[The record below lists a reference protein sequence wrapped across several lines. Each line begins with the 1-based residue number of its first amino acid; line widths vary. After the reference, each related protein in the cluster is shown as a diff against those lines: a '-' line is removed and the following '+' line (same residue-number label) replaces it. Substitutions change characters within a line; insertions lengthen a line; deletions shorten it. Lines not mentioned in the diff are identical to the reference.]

1 MKYYIVDAFTNHP
14 FGGNTAG
21 VVLLESDT
29 FPTDELMQSIAAEL
43 RYSETAFV
51 RSDGNAH
58 YTVRYFTPKG
68 EVELCGHAT
77 VATFALLHQ
86 LGEATGKC
94 LCHTLAGE
102 LEVEAAQE
110 VMMQMATP
118 RIVGTLSSSEAEE
131 AYRAVG
137 LKDYR
142 PTLPVQIS
150 YSGLSDVM
158 LPMPSVE
165 TLNALQPNMGAIAAL
180 TQKLDIVSIH
190 PFAFGNDGHTAHV
203 RDFAPAYG
211 VPEESATGT
220 ANAALTHYL
229 AKNGII
235 GPGSHSF
242 LQGETMGRP
251 SIVKTRLEPDSTIH
265 VGGPAAIVAEGW
277 LKV

>member
-29 FPTDELMQSIAAEL
+29 FPTDNLMQSIAAEL
-43 RYSETAFV
+43 RYSETVFV

-102 LEVEAAQE
+102 LEAEAAQE
-110 VMMQMATP
+110 VMMQLATP
-118 RIVGTLSSSEAEE
+118 RIVGTLSSSEVEE

-137 LKDYR
+137 LKDYC

-165 TLNALQPNMGAIAAL
+165 TLNTLQPDMVAIASL
-180 TQKLDIVSIH
+180 TQKLNIVSIH